1 MSTLKPIKE
10 PKIDGQYEERLIKIR
25 RTTKVVS
32 GGKLLGFA
40 ALVAVGNRNGRVGI
54 GFGKAREVQEAIRK
68 AMDHAR
74 RNLVEISL
82 NGSTIHHM
90 TVATHCASKVFMKPA
105 SIGTGIIA
113 GGSMRPIFEL
123 AGVKDVLSKVYGS
136 SNAINVAR
144 ATIAALTGIH
154 SPQSIA
160 EKRGK
165 QVEEI
170 TGESSNG

>member
-1 MSTLKPIKE
+1 MSALKAIKE
-10 PKIDGQYEERLIKIR
+10 PKIDGQYEERLIKVR
-25 RTTKVVS
+25 RTTKVVK
-32 GGKLLGFA
+32 GGKIFGFA
-40 ALVAVGNRNGRVGI
+40 ALVVVGNRNGRVGI
-54 GFGKAREVQEAIRK
+54 GFGKAREVPEAIRK
-68 AMDHAR
+68 AMDNAR

-90 TVATHCASKVFMKPA
+90 IVANHGASKVFMKPA
-105 SIGTGIIA
+105 SVGTGIIA

-144 ATIAALTGIH
+144 ATIAALTGVN

-165 QVEEI
+165 RLEEI
-170 TGESSNG
+170 TGEGSNG

>member
-1 MSTLKPIKE
+1 MSVAKAMKE
-10 PKIDGQYEERLIKIR
+10 PKIDGQYEERLIKVR
-25 RTTKVVS
+25 RTTKVVK
-32 GGKLLGFA
+32 GGKIFGFA
-40 ALVAVGNRNGRVGI
+40 ALVVVGNRNGRVGI
-54 GFGKAREVQEAIRK
+54 GFGKAREVPEAIRK

-82 NGSTIHHM
+82 NGATIHHM
-90 TVATHCASKVFMKPA
+90 IVANHGASKVFMKPA
-105 SIGTGIIA
+105 SVGTGIIA

-144 ATIAALTGIH
+144 ATIKALTH
-154 SPQSIA
+154 VNSPQAIA

-165 QVEEI
+165 SLEEI
-170 TGESSNG
+170 TGESANV

>member
-1 MSTLKPIKE
+1 MSALKAIKE
-10 PKIDGQYEERLIKIR
+10 PKIDGQHEEKLIKVR

-32 GGKLLGFA
+32 GGKIFSFSA
-40 ALVAVGNRNGRVGI
+40 TVVVGNRNGRVGI
-54 GFGKAREVQEAIRK
+54 GFGKAREVPEAIRK
-68 AMDHAR
+68 AMEHAR
-74 RNLVEISL
+74 RNQVEVSL
-82 NGSTIHHM
+82 NGQTIHHM
-90 TVATHCASKVFMKPA
+90 IVANHGATKVFMKPA

-144 ATIAALTGIH
+144 ATIAALTGIR

-165 QVEEI
+165 RLEEI
-170 TGESSNG
+170 TGEGSNA